1 LVEKMLK
8 KQIPFFAMICL
19 LVCAAQ
25 SLAAQ
30 TKTITLGGKNGWS
43 NLSVMDSVEFG
54 TGRFGYESVLLSND
68 EHRVTSET
76 DLLIS
81 FEDGNITDKIIR
93 LEGQGLLPRLY
104 FDKRELILP
113 IVPLGFESSIKF
125 KIKNEGYEN
134 EEISFQFESY
144 PQCVL
149 PIEFNWLEKN
159 HTIGVFKNELK
170 GEVKMLTNKPITFTT
185 KLIFF
190 DKEGQQFPITVAGT

>member
-1 LVEKMLK
+1 MLK

-81 FEDGNITDKIIR
+81 FEDGTVKEFIPQMEDISDKSHASKQ
-93 LEGQGLLPRLY
+93 EEPKKEDYSDLLIEDDYDY
-104 FDKRELILP
+104 FK
-113 IVPLGFESSIKF
+113 
-125 KIKNEGYEN
+125 
-134 EEISFQFESY
+134 
-144 PQCVL
+144 
-149 PIEFNWLEKN
+149 
-159 HTIGVFKNELK
+159 
-170 GEVKMLTNKPITFTT
+170 
-185 KLIFF
+185 
-190 DKEGQQFPITVAGT
+190 